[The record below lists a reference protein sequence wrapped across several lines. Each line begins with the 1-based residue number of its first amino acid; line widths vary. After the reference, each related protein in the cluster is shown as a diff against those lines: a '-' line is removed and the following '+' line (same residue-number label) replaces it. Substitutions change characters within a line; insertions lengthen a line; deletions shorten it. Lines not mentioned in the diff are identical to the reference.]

1 MVIFI
6 REYVIILINPAEYFC
21 KLLKRLKKSKKSV
34 SQCALTNE
42 YHIFASTDF
51 LYCINTE

>member
-34 SQCALTNE
+34 SQCALINE

>member
-1 MVIFI
+1 MVIFM
-6 REYVIILINPAEYFC
+6 REYAIILINTGKYFC
-21 KLLKRLKKSKKSV
+21 KPFKGLKKSKKSV
-34 SQCALTNE
+34 SLWALTNE